1 MTNYDLDAI
10 ERKERCEEFEHA
22 LNCMDISPISMMA
35 FERVAKEQSIPLS
48 ALLQEW
54 LLTTLE
60 MELSKDAQLELP
72 FGKEQKLIH

>member
-35 FERVAKEQSIPLS
+35 FERIAKEKNISLTS
-48 ALLQEW
+48 LLQGW
-54 LLTTLE
+54 LLGALE
-60 MELSKDAQLELP
+60 NELNRDKDVYTSDYSFERY
-72 FGKEQKLIH
+72 G